1 LIATKNLITW
11 HNPKKT
17 DSLKSIRLEFDVDGI
32 VKAITVIRRPYA
44 NNENWPEVESLLAWL
59 EKQTGQDR
67 METLVMDRTGGL
79 ESFDYNYDGF
89 AIYISNDPRSSS
101 ITLTRTAQ

>member
-1 LIATKNLITW
+1 M
-11 HNPKKT
+11 
-17 DSLKSIRLEFDVDGI
+17 DGI